1 MNKNITA
8 AISAAAIVAAIG
20 VCGGIECGTVSFG
33 AGMLACVVLC
43 AVSVI
48 AGRAA
53 YVAARMDDEAALR
66 REAREAREARR
77 ACRSVSGASRP
88 RVETVRLAHF

>member
-1 MNKNITA
+1 MIKNI
-8 AISAAAIVAAIG
+8 AAAVSASSIVLAIG

-53 YVAARMDDEAALR
+53 CVAARMDDEAALR
-66 REAREAREARR
+66 REAREARR
-77 ACRSVSGASRP
+77 ACRSVSNVSRP
-88 RVETVRLAHF
+88 RVETVRLARF

>member
-1 MNKNITA
+1 MNKNLPA

-33 AGMLACVVLC
+33 AGMLACLVLC
-43 AVSVI
+43 AVSII

-53 YVAARMDDEAALR
+53 YMAARMDDEAALR
-66 REAREAREARR
+66 REAREARR
-77 ACRSVSGASRP
+77 ACRSVSDVSRP
-88 RVETVRLAHF
+88 RVETVRLARF

>member
-1 MNKNITA
+1 MNKNIAA
-8 AISAAAIVAAIG
+8 AISASSIVLAIG

-33 AGMLACVVLC
+33 AGMIACVVLC

-53 YVAARMDDEAALR
+53 CVASRMDDEAALR
-66 REAREAREARR
+66 REAREARR
-77 ACRSVSGASRP
+77 ACRSVSDVARP
-88 RVETVRLAHF
+88 RADTVRLARF